1 MTASHQTPRAHHAP
15 TTTAAAPRRTHAP
28 PLAGAW
34 IAMAQGSG
42 WRWHAESLR
51 TGLALVLALVLAP
64 LGALLLTPMA
74 GADAGSWPTPP
85 ASDAPRPQVS
95 GPLSGGTADHTKFEE
110 LAGPFADGSEVT
122 QACLGCHTETG
133 EHFMQNIHWTWS
145 YTDPNTGQQLGKKYL
160 INNFCTNARGNEGMC
175 AQCHAG
181 YGWKDESFDFTD
193 ESKID
198 CLVCHETTGTY
209 YKTPNSKG
217 SPACSVM
224 FEGKPPIDLAAAAQ
238 SVDLP
243 QRANCGACHFM
254 GGGGDNVKH
263 GDLSSALKEPPR
275 SLDVH
280 MGVDGLNFACT
291 ACHVTNKHIWAG
303 SRYNVVAKDTEGTG
317 LPGQRTDVA
326 TCESC
331 HGLAP
336 HPVSSLAGFKLNDHV
351 QSIACQTCHI
361 PAFAR
366 GGVATIVDWD
376 WRTAGRT
383 RDGEGFHEEGYIQGN
398 GEHRYTYKSIKGDFT
413 YDENIV
419 PEYAWFDGQMVYTTI
434 DTEFDPQ
441 ADIIEINGFSGSRRM
456 ANRASGPSS
465 ACTPG
470 SLSIRATAPWSTPT
484 FGARMR
490 PPTGATTTWPPP
502 SRRAW
507 RTSGWTTPATT
518 ASSRPCPGGPSP
530 TWWPPRSRPSAAAT
544 ATRPA
549 TAGSRRWRAFTCRGV
564 IATPGWT
571 ASAPSWCS
579 APSPASWCTPWCASS
594 PSPRR
599 RSTDGPAPR
608 QDLQPVRALLA
619 LVADAAHRAAAHHRL
634 RPARLPRAVQ
644 LRGRRDPAHRGR
656 PDPAGALGWRHFI
669 PTAHGM
675 WGVLRYY
682 SFGIFKGERHPY
694 RKAYWRKHN
703 PLQALAYTMLKLV
716 LFPAIWIT
724 GLIYLFYFAWRDLP
738 DATTYLTGVALI
750 HTAAAFAIL
759 AFVFIHVY
767 MLTTGHSFR
776 EHVMPMITGFD
787 EVELTPEEEA
797 YLRKDQPEDIR

>member
-15 TTTAAAPRRTHAP
+15 TTTAAAPRRRHAP

-34 IAMAQGSG
+34 IAIAQGSG
-42 WRWHAESLR
+42 WRRRAESLR

-110 LAGPFADGSEVT
+110 LQGPFADGSEVT

-209 YKTPNSKG
+209 YKTPNSEG

-243 QRANCGACHFM
+243 QRANCGACHFT

-383 RDGEGFHEEGYIQGN
+383 RDGEGYHEEGYIQGN

-434 DTEFDPQ
+434 DTEFDPE
-441 ADIIEINGFSGSRRM
+441 AEIIEINGFSGSREDGESRIWPFKRM
-456 ANRASGPSS
+456 HTWQPFDKGHGTLVYTHLWGEDDAAYWGNYDMAAAIEKGMTDFGLDYSGDYGFIE
-465 ACTPG
+465 T
-470 SLSIRATAPWSTPT
+470 LS
-484 FGARMR
+484 
-490 PPTGATTTWPPP
+490 
-502 SRRAW
+502 
-507 RTSGWTTPATT
+507 
-518 ASSRPCPGGPSP
+518 
-530 TWWPPRSRPSAAAT
+530 WWP
-544 ATRPA
+544 
-549 TAGSRRWRAFTCRGV
+549 
-564 IATPGWT
+564 
-571 ASAPSWCS
+571 
-579 APSPASWCTPWCASS
+579 
-594 PSPRR
+594 
-599 RSTDGPAPR
+599 
-608 QDLQPVRALLA
+608 
-619 LVADAAHRAAAHHRL
+619 
-634 RPARLPRAVQ
+634 
-644 LRGRRDPAHRGR
+644 
-656 PDPAGALGWRHFI
+656 
-669 PTAHGM
+669 
-675 WGVLRYY
+675 
-682 SFGIFKGERHPY
+682 
-694 RKAYWRKHN
+694 
-703 PLQALAYTMLKLV
+703 
-716 LFPAIWIT
+716 IT
-724 GLIYLFYFAWRDLP
+724 HMDRVSMKP
-738 DATTYLTGVALI
+738 
-750 HTAAAFAIL
+750 
-759 AFVFIHVY
+759 
-767 MLTTGHSFR
+767 
-776 EHVMPMITGFD
+776 
-787 EVELTPEEEA
+787 
-797 YLRKDQPEDIR
+797 